1 MPRLQSSAAI
11 CGPLPTPPDGAG
23 SCSSCSINDAHCRMT
38 CIRCSSS
45 GTGSSGD
52 GLLVSAGWG

>member
-1 MPRLQSSAAI
+1 
-11 CGPLPTPPDGAG
+11 
-23 SCSSCSINDAHCRMT
+23 MT